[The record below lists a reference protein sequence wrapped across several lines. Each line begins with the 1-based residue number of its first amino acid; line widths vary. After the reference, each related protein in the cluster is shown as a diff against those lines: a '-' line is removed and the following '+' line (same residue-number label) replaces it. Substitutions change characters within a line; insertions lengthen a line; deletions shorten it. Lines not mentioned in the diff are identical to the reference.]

1 MESTGVVYNLHF
13 IVCLKCKFVFFFI
26 KIYFIMAITI
36 IKYIFFILHLFF
48 IGITMFLPFIDIYYS
63 FLQFIVI
70 LSWKLNKNKCL
81 LTQMENL
88 LFNETIVENYYKKI
102 NKNIIIKNK
111 LIVPSYQR
119 YFVYLL
125 FSYNIY
131 KLVFFYAK

>member
-1 MESTGVVYNLHF
+1 
-13 IVCLKCKFVFFFI
+13 
-26 KIYFIMAITI
+26 MAITI

-48 IGITMFLPFIDIYYS
+48 IGITMFLPFIDVYYS

-131 KLVFFYAK
+131 KLVFFYTK